1 MKVHAVI
8 NKPSIKIDN
17 TNKSAIISFTV
28 IFIGIVAGVV
38 LYNFADKSL
47 IEELRDLVIYN
58 MTNLA
63 NKNKPEL
70 FYGLIA
76 DNVIYFAFTLIF
88 AMCVFGTPAVFFIT
102 FSKAMGLGLLT
113 TDIYSSFGLEGIEY
127 CLLILFPGKF
137 VLIFA
142 MILLTQ
148 NCYVNSN
155 SITKS
160 INPDNGRVVDLRKYA
175 MRTVVIFML
184 IIFSSTIDF
193 VVMISFSS
201 LFEFG

>member
-8 NKPSIKIDN
+8 NKPSIKFDN
-17 TNKSAIISFTV
+17 TNKSAIISFSV

-38 LYNFADKSL
+38 LYTFADKSL
-47 IEELRDLVIYN
+47 IKEVTDLFIGN
-58 MTNLA
+58 TTDFA
-63 NKNKPEL
+63 NNNKPEI
-70 FYGLIA
+70 FYGLVV
-76 DNVIYFAFTLIF
+76 DNLIYFALMHIF

-102 FSKAMGLGLLT
+102 FAKAMGLGFLT
-113 TDIYSSFGLEGIEY
+113 AIIYASFGLEGIEY
-127 CLLILFPGKF
+127 CLMILFPGKF
-137 VLIFA
+137 IMILV

-160 INPDNGRVVDLRKYA
+160 INPDNGGVVDLRKYA
-175 MRTVVIFML
+175 LRTIVIFVL
-184 IIFSSTIDF
+184 IVFSAAIDF
-193 VVMISFSS
+193 VATISFSS